1 MSILTLLKEAL
12 APHGYSVRHIPGDEL
27 ADDCLEIL
35 DADQQVTEL
44 EVQIYHEGGAV
55 YYVNEWEG
63 DGLITHY
70 SGGVA
75 ARAVAVV
82 LERLKVSV

>member
-1 MSILTLLKEAL
+1 MIMSKLKAAL
-12 APHGYSVRHIPGDEL
+12 APHGYSARSIPGDEL
-27 ADDCLEIL
+27 ADDCIEIL

-44 EVQIYHEGGAV
+44 EVQIYCEGGAV

-63 DGLITHY
+63 DGLVTHY

-75 ARAVAVV
+75 DRAVAIV
-82 LERLKVSV
+82 LERLKVSA

>member
-1 MSILTLLKEAL
+1 MIMSKLKAAL
-12 APHGYSVRHIPGDEL
+12 APHGYTAKHIPGDEL
-27 ADDCLEIL
+27 ADDCVEIVN
-35 DADQQVTEL
+35 AAGEATQL

-63 DGLITHY
+63 DGLVTHY

-75 ARAVAVV
+75 DRAVAIV
-82 LERLKVSV
+82 LERLKVSA